1 MHVGGAAH
9 YACREERC
17 GRRLY
22 GECSVHCGIG
32 GKTQMQRVLCEQACR
47 YRYHKSCCKRRSKYG
62 HQDKCYCTVG
72 TVSCAL
78 RKLCRCFFG
87 MPDPRW
93 CVQSAC
99 NHQPCRPIPFLGSLC
114 LSTSC
119 SRSCFVLSLLFVKQ
133 CQSQCVARGF
143 VDTPLMHAHD
153 EKMGSKLPY
162 EVVLGRRAKPEEVAK

>member
-1 MHVGGAAH
+1 MRVAKSDVGGGSMVNAASIV
-9 YACREERC
+9 
-17 GRRLY
+17 GLV
-22 GECSVHCGIG
+22 GKPKCSVYC
-32 GKTQMQRVLCEQACR
+32 A
-47 YRYHKSCCKRRSKYG
+47 SK
-62 HQDKCYCTVG
+62 HAVIG